1 MDRGALWIQSMASQR
16 VRHDWATFTIVF
28 PVCHGFLHPY
38 RRILYWG
45 QTIQG
50 GLETVGFYGHNL
62 ILSISIFL
70 KLWKWSQFF
79 FSKQCSFSRLLEKT
93 AWVESFFVVFFSFWE
108 KKVSC
113 INRAYIFVQTFI
125 VFEY

>member
-1 MDRGALWIQSMASQR
+1 MDRGALWIQSMGSQR

-113 INRAYIFVQTFI
+113 INRVYIFVQTFI